1 MVWAGDGTEPPGRG
15 GSRSVTR
22 DGEGGDGNDSRVR
35 RFYPDGNGGFGWPAN
50 KHPTCGE
57 TQFQQDGT
65 DPAWSD
71 EDDAPSIVENA
82 VTVCAFLD
90 QRRARIAAPGCA
102 PRALRWAKVAP
113 TFRRRPQNR
122 FRRQS
127 NGAGRIGAA
136 GEPRG
141 AELDGLRNQAA
152 PRDTDRRHTQA
163 LGDGGRGR
171 SSRVGAA
178 GGDGADTTG
187 STLRR
192 GGRGR
197 PKSTRDFP
205 RQPLRSGRV
214 FLRRAT
220 NRRRSAARRRCG
232 RECPRCVAR
241 CARRRPDPR
250 ESRTRP
256 RTRCGL
262 GGTRSRR
269 LRRKNHRWARRR
281 RSRRQC
287 RAAGGAFG
295 RRANFRP
302 AAAASTAVRDS
313 HATGEWSARRRGTR
327 TEAASFALRRCPGP
341 RRPTRAP
348 RAGGRRSCLCVSPAG
363 ETPVARCATS
373 PFGRARRSPRP
384 RGAAT
389 VLPPPF
395 RPAGVGGLIADG
407 EALGHGAGGAE
418 PPAGLG
424 EPAVQAGDP
433 RGRDFVGEG
442 GTGAGRVQRT
452 ICPISFTVE
461 RFVKV

>member
-1 MVWAGDGTEPPGRG
+1 MVWSGDGTAPPGRG

-122 FRRQS
+122 SRRQT

-141 AELDGLRNQAA
+141 DELDGLRNQAA
-152 PRDTDRRHTQA
+152 PRDIDRRHTQA
-163 LGDGGRGR
+163 LADGGRGR

-197 PKSTRDFP
+197 QKFHAGFP
-205 RQPLRSGRV
+205 APTVAERSS
-214 FLRRAT
+214 LPPTNHESAQISRAP
-220 NRRRSAARRRCG
+220 
-232 RECPRCVAR
+232 EV
-241 CARRRPDPR
+241 
-250 ESRTRP
+250 
-256 RTRCGL
+256 
-262 GGTRSRR
+262 
-269 LRRKNHRWARRR
+269 WARVPAMR
-281 RSRRQC
+281 C
-287 RAAGGAFG
+287 TLRASSAGHPRIAHPAAHPVRAWRNSVAQAPPEKSSVGTASTEPPAMPSGGRAFG
-295 RRANFRP
+295 QRANFRP

-313 HATGEWSARRRGTR
+313 HPTG
-327 TEAASFALRRCPGP
+327 
-341 RRPTRAP
+341 
-348 RAGGRRSCLCVSPAG
+348 
-363 ETPVARCATS
+363 
-373 PFGRARRSPRP
+373 
-384 RGAAT
+384 
-389 VLPPPF
+389 
-395 RPAGVGGLIADG
+395 
-407 EALGHGAGGAE
+407 
-418 PPAGLG
+418 
-424 EPAVQAGDP
+424 
-433 RGRDFVGEG
+433 
-442 GTGAGRVQRT
+442 
-452 ICPISFTVE
+452 
-461 RFVKV
+461 